1 MEGIADRPFPPGEYP
16 VVVIGSG
23 PGGLQTSYS
32 LSRLGVEHAV
42 LSQDDRP
49 GGMFRRWPIFERLLS
64 WSETEAV
71 AARGT
76 AEYELHDQNSLLADE
91 PGARACVAEVMLGGD
106 RTYIVPTRAEMEA
119 GMAAYAER
127 AGVAVRYGC
136 SWESTRRED
145 DGSLVLT
152 TSDGE
157 YRCRAAVFA
166 LGVTEPWKSAIPGVE
181 DVPHYADVDR
191 AKERYAKLDVVVI
204 GKRNSA
210 FELADGLEPW
220 ARRIVLISPRPVD
233 TSVVSLSTVRVRYM
247 QPLEHHQIGGGTLA
261 LDAAIERIE
270 RYGDGFRVHASGT
283 TRPGE
288 LVVEADVVI
297 AATGF
302 RAPLRDLAD
311 LGVATVGQGRIP
323 ALTPFWESA
332 TAPGIYFA
340 GNATQGAAGLRRHG
354 VGSSSAA
361 VHGFRYNARL
371 LARHLAQSLGHDI
384 LTARIEGGRAEHL
397 LSVLTT
403 APDIWTQKAYLA
415 HVLAEDG
422 SAETVPLAYFVD
434 SVGPDAVA
442 ATIEMNASG
451 EVYPVLYR
459 RRGGDVTEHVLP
471 PHPLRDYRA
480 SEEHRREVASII

>member
-16 VVVIGSG
+16 VVVVGSG

-270 RYGDGFRVHASGT
+270 RYGDGFRIRASGT

-311 LGVATVGQGRIP
+311 LGVA
-323 ALTPFWESA
+323 
-332 TAPGIYFA
+332 
-340 GNATQGAAGLRRHG
+340 
-354 VGSSSAA
+354 
-361 VHGFRYNARL
+361 
-371 LARHLAQSLGHDI
+371 
-384 LTARIEGGRAEHL
+384 
-397 LSVLTT
+397 
-403 APDIWTQKAYLA
+403 
-415 HVLAEDG
+415 
-422 SAETVPLAYFVD
+422 
-434 SVGPDAVA
+434 
-442 ATIEMNASG
+442 
-451 EVYPVLYR
+451 
-459 RRGGDVTEHVLP
+459 
-471 PHPLRDYRA
+471 
-480 SEEHRREVASII
+480 